1 MTNIKVYKIDYDLKA
16 SVTIE
21 IDHDIVS
28 EADFH
33 EINNFWMNADWR
45 VEQNGGVINA
55 VLKML
60 AREIMYIQF
69 PDGYTID
76 GLIKQFDWDSG
87 NGQEGWPPMDGSHG
101 IKIIDTEDLELEND
115 DMSIEIL

>member
-1 MTNIKVYKIDYDLKA
+1 MANIKTYEIDYDFKA

-21 IDHDIVS
+21 IDHDIIT
-28 EADFH
+28 EDCLH
-33 EINNFWMNADWR
+33 ELNNFWTNAKWR
-45 VEQNGGVINA
+45 VKKHDGVLYA

-60 AREIMYIQF
+60 AREIIYIQF
-69 PDGYTID
+69 TAGYTID

-101 IKIIDTEDLELEND
+101 IKIIDTDDLEIDCD
-115 DMSIEIL
+115 DMSIKIK